1 MASFYKAPVLVL
13 WLNNLYYIIRL
24 LCGGCTWIPF
34 ISWQIIVFFKCSQVF
49 PSEGVLS
56 TDRGHELWP
65 NGPQSLLACVN
76 TILGRGSLSRK
87 NHHPLI
93 LLLAVSVISVHQ
105 HNAVVY
111 NNSDSCHSMASSST
125 IFVCSFLVLNVVPSA
140 MWVLN
145 KTVLEGLRSPTW
157 ILVSFSLILW
167 QVLGLS
173 QFRIQKA
180 SPRTSVPPKLR
191 E

>member
-1 MASFYKAPVLVL
+1 MLGL

-24 LCGGCTWIPF
+24 LWGAA
-34 ISWQIIVFFKCSQVF
+34 VEF
-49 PSEGVLS
+49 PSFPGKSLFSLNVHESSHLREYYQPIEGMS
-56 TDRGHELWP
+56 CDQI
-65 NGPQSLLACVN
+65 GPQSLLACVN

-87 NHHPLI
+87 NYHPLI

-125 IFVCSFLVLNVVPSA
+125 IFVCSFLVLNVAPSA

-145 KTVLEGLRSPTW
+145 KTVLEGLRSPTR

>member
-1 MASFYKAPVLVL
+1 MGAALE
-13 WLNNLYYIIRL
+13 
-24 LCGGCTWIPF
+24 
-34 ISWQIIVFFKCSQVF
+34 F
-49 PSEGVLS
+49 PSFPGKSLFSLNVHKSSHLREYYQLIEGTSCDQMALS
-56 TDRGHELWP
+56 PSWHVWTPSWVE
-65 NGPQSLLACVN
+65 AV
-76 TILGRGSLSRK
+76 SRK